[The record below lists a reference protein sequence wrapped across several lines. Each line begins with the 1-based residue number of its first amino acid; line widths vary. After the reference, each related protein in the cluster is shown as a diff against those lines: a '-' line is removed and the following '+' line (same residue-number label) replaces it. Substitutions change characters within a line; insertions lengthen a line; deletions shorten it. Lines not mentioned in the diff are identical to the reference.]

1 MKDVIWFKCNNLTV
15 IKWQYHKIIKWRNR
29 LFVESKCKC
38 GNKVEHW
45 WDVISNYKVTWCW
58 KCKYS
63 KSRKHW
69 MHKHP
74 LYSIYAEAKQ
84 RCNNKNHKM
93 YKYYGWRWIKCE
105 RENFVD
111 FYEDMWP
118 TYKKW
123 LTIERVNNNGNYC
136 KENCKWETMLTQM
149 NNTRRN
155 HLITYRWK
163 TQTMAQWSRE
173 LWIRYDTIR
182 NRINNY
188 WYSIEDAFKNINY
201 ITWVEPDWKKFV

>member
-15 IKWQYHKIIKWRNR
+15 IEWQYHKKVKWINY
-29 LFVESKCKC
+29 LFVKSQCKC
-38 GNKVEHW
+38 WNIIEHRWEVIRLNKV
-45 WDVISNYKVTWCW
+45 SWCW

-63 KSRKHW
+63 KTRKHW
-69 MHKHP
+69 MRKHP

-84 RCNNKNHKM
+84 RCNNKNHKK

-123 LTIERVNNNGNYC
+123 LTIERVDNNGNYC
-136 KENCKWETMLTQM
+136 KENCRWETMLTQM

-155 HLITYRWK
+155 RLITYKWK
-163 TQTMAQWSRE
+163 TQTMTQWSRE
-173 LWIRYDTIR
+173 LWIKYDTIR
-182 NRINNY
+182 SRINNY

-201 ITWVEPDWKKFV
+201 ITWVELE